1 MDRTPALLIEQVQ
14 ANYAVRVDVR
24 MHGNLVFGVLNEDN
38 FGRLDRIILA
48 ESQFEAVGLVLVER
62 IVVQDTNVYDPLL
75 IVLGGDEGYA
85 RRQVVV

>member
-14 ANYAVRVDVR
+14 ADYAVRVDVR
-24 MHGNLVFGVLNEDN
+24 MHGNLVFGVLDEYN
-38 FGRLDRIILA
+38 FGGFDRIALA

-85 RRQVVV
+85 RR

>member
-24 MHGNLVFGVLNEDN
+24 MHGNLVLGVLDEHN
-38 FGRLDRIILA
+38 FGRFNRVALA
-48 ESQFEAVGLVLVER
+48 EAQFKAVGLVLVEW

-75 IVLGGDEGYA
+75 IVLCRDEEYA
-85 RRQVVV
+85 RR